1 MLELGFRS
9 EIKGIWH
16 NIHIGCT
23 HTFLNS
29 AKLTVIHTQISI
41 LHPLGGGAPG
51 FLICPW
57 YSHLFRSFQ
66 NCSMPTKGHL
76 ILPQESCSFCFEQTF
91 HKAVTGAL
99 NRLEW
104 DLYKKTCHI
113 NFFFFCLLANQLFC
127 KTKILSVA
135 DCGQKVTFLVC
146 EKLTVIILTS
156 LAATAV

>member
-1 MLELGFRS
+1 MLELSFRS

-91 HKAVTGAL
+91 HKTVTGAL

-104 DLYKKTCHI
+104 DLYKKH
-113 NFFFFCLLANQLFC
+113 
-127 KTKILSVA
+127 V
-135 DCGQKVTFLVC
+135 
-146 EKLTVIILTS
+146 ILTFSFFACLQISFSVKQKFS
-156 LAATAV
+156 LWQVVVRKLLSLCVRS

>member
-23 HTFLNS
+23 HTFLNP

-66 NCSMPTKGHL
+66 NCSMPKKGHL
-76 ILPQESCSFCFEQTF
+76 ILPQESCGFCFEQTF
-91 HKAVTGAL
+91 HKAVTGGL

-104 DLYKKTCHI
+104 DLYKKH
-113 NFFFFCLLANQLFC
+113 
-127 KTKILSVA
+127 V
-135 DCGQKVTFLVC
+135 
-146 EKLTVIILTS
+146 ILTFSVFACLQISFSVKQKFS
-156 LAATAV
+156 LWQVVVGKLLSLCVRS